1 MDGGAL
7 IGKGSYGCVFVP
19 PLLCKS
25 DYVPK
30 GKMVG
35 KLTMPGDAAQEIKIA
50 NRLRQ
55 FPLHRNYFVLPEPET
70 CIPAEREKQ
79 KDANLASHKCTPLN
93 GPDHRLEYK
102 DTVQM
107 FIPFGGSSFYKVLKS
122 SNIHPSRFDFLGFM
136 KHMLQ
141 AGGSLALSGVVHYD
155 IYPPNILI
163 DDKGV
168 PRIIDF
174 GISFVVQDIDKRLL
188 ETHWKELDFGL
199 DSNVVDEVLDVEPP
213 EITIMNAMLE
223 KYSLDE
229 AIKLTVAGKPAFR
242 NTEKYLGKARSAM
255 EAELHEFWQTSKAAM
270 SKDWVT
276 CWKLYWPAID
286 AWSLGAIFLNLLK
299 SQLTWPE
306 FSQGIWRQHEKRIRS
321 VLLGLLDP
329 SPRLRLDCIEALH
342 ELDPENTWLKRFG
355 QTWLQKRKEQRAKE
369 V

>member
-1 MDGGAL
+1 M
-7 IGKGSYGCVFVP
+7 FVP
-19 PLLCKS
+19 PLICQS
-25 DYVPK
+25 GFVPK

-70 CIPAEREKQ
+70 CVPAERAKQ
-79 KDANLASHKCTPLN
+79 KDINLAANKCTPLN

-107 FIPFGGSSFYKVLKS
+107 FTPFGGSSFYKVLKS
-122 SNIHPSRFDFLGFM
+122 SDIHPSRFDFLGFM

-141 AGGSLALSGVVHYD
+141 AGGSLALSGIVHYD

-174 GISFVVQDIDKRLL
+174 GLSFAVQDIDKDLVDA
-188 ETHWKELDFGL
+188 HWKELDFGL
-199 DSNVVDEVLDVEPP
+199 ESSVVDEVLDVEPP
-213 EITIMNAMLE
+213 EITVMNTLQE
-223 KYSLDE
+223 KYSLEE
-229 AIKLTVAGKPAFR
+229 AIKLTVVGKPAFR
-242 NTEKYLGKARSAM
+242 SVEKYLGKSRSKI
-255 EAELHEFWQTSKAAM
+255 EEELHTFWRTSKAAI

-276 CWKLYWPAID
+276 CWKLYWPSID

-306 FSQGIWRQHEKRIRS
+306 FSQGVWEKQEKQIRS
-321 VLLGLLDP
+321 VILGLLHP

-342 ELDPENTWLKRFG
+342 MLDPESAWLKRFG
-355 QTWLQKRKEQRAKE
+355 SKWLQTRQEQRTKE